1 MLLST
6 CSATQMCCVPEA
18 SCTFATLSS
27 HVHAVNTTAP
37 ITTLPSAATILTPA
51 TSLSYQ
57 AIITLSSFCIFF
69 VVLSP
74 FFIRHVPAALVFLHV
89 ALFPPAV
96 SSSTSDLSA
105 SACLPC
111 PASVPLYATL
121 PHPKFYLPRY
131 SDLHSV
137 VPHEAIRCL

>member
-18 SCTFATLSS
+18 SCTFATLSRARRKHDRSYNHTAISCNNTNPS
-27 HVHAVNTTAP
+27 HIAFISSHHYS
-37 ITTLPSAATILTPA
+37 LLILHFLC
-51 TSLSYQ
+51 SLVS
-57 AIITLSSFCIFF
+57 
-69 VVLSP
+69 

-96 SSSTSDLSA
+96 SFSTSDLSA

-121 PHPKFYLPRY
+121 PHPKFYLPRC